1 MTNKK
6 GDDNSNDNDKGTGTG
21 TGTGTAKIQG
31 SFPLRQARGQDDYV
45 D

>member
-21 TGTGTAKIQG
+21 TAKIQG
-31 SFPLRQARGQDDYV
+31 SSPLRQARGQDDYV

>member
-6 GDDNSNDNDKGTGTG
+6 GDDNSNDKGKGKG
-21 TGTGTAKIQG
+21 KGKGKAKIQG